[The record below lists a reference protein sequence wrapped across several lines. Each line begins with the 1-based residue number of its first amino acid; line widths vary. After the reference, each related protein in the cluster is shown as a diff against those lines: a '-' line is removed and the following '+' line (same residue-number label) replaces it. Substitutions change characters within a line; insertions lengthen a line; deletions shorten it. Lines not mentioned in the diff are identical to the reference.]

1 MNRGTILWP
10 AVYMLS
16 ILAVNYGFVHV
27 PLVPLFGDMWPP
39 MSLLVG
45 FIFVIRDFTQR
56 QVGHWIWAYM
66 AVGGLLSYIMADPFV
81 AVASVTAFMVSEA
94 VDWAIYTFTGK
105 TLSQR
110 VLLSSAVSTPFD
122 SVIFLGMIGHL
133 SLVGVVLMVASK
145 MVGAVIVWALVR
157 RQERPLLLP
166 ATAAMQP
173 DDYES

>member
-1 MNRGTILWP
+1 MSNLLWP
-10 AVYMLS
+10 LAYVLS
-16 ILAVNYGFVHV
+16 IVAVNYGFTQV
-27 PLVPLFGDMWPP
+27 PLVPLLGDMWPP
-39 MSLLVG
+39 MSLLVS

-56 QVGHWIWAYM
+56 QVGHYIWGYM
-66 AVGGLLSYIMADPFV
+66 ALGGMLSYIMADPFV

-94 VDWAIYTFTGK
+94 VDWSIYTFTGR

-133 SLVGVVLMVASK
+133 SIVGVLLMVASK
-145 MVGAVIVWALVR
+145 MVGAVIVWAIIK

-173 DDYES
+173 NDYES